1 MGTAGAST
9 CPSRAIIL
17 RESMRIVVH
26 DYAGHP
32 NEVYMSRELA
42 RRGHD
47 VLHLYAG
54 SIETPRGELAKTPK
68 DAPTFDVEGVFLPKK
83 FLKHTYVRRQLQEIE
98 YGRLLVDRVEKFKP
112 DVVLSGNTPL
122 FPQGRLIRKC
132 QELGAAFVFWV
143 EDVYSLAVDAG
154 LRRKFPIV
162 GGLVGGYYKRMEG
175 KLLRRSDKV
184 VAISEGFTP
193 TIERWGVPKADIHVE
208 PLWPPLDDLPVIA
221 KDNPWSRRHGF
232 DRTMNLMYAGTL
244 GTKHNPE
251 TLVALTQRFRE
262 RPDVR
267 VIVISEGTGIRH
279 LQKRKNEIDL
289 TNLVL
294 MPYQPY
300 EELPQVMGAADVLLG
315 LLEAAAGEFSV
326 PGKVLSH
333 FCAARPQVAAVPL
346 VNRAAKVIQE
356 SGGGYAIAVG
366 EDAKFLDA
374 VERLVNDN
382 DLRQEMGHRAREYAE
397 TAFDIRKIGAR
408 FEQIL
413 QSAVEKKAARK
424 TV

>member
-1 MGTAGAST
+1 
-9 CPSRAIIL
+9 
-17 RESMRIVVH
+17 MRIVVH

-42 RRGHD
+42 RRGHN

-54 SIETPRGELAKTPK
+54 SIETPRGELVKTPK
-68 DAPTFDVEGVFLPKK
+68 DAPTFDVDGVFLPKK

-98 YGRLLVDRVEKFKP
+98 YGRLLVERVEQFKP

-132 QELGAAFVFWV
+132 RELGAAFVFWV

-154 LRRKFPIV
+154 LRRKFPVV
-162 GGLVGGYYKRMEG
+162 GGLVGSYYKGMER
-175 KLLRRSDKV
+175 KLLRQSDKV
-184 VAISEGFTP
+184 VAISEGFVP
-193 TIERWGVPKADIHVE
+193 TIKCWGVPDENVYVE
-208 PLWPPLDDLPVIA
+208 PLWPPLDDLPVVA
-221 KDNPWSRRHGF
+221 KDNAWSRRHGF

-251 TLVALTQRFRE
+251 TLVALAQRFRN
-262 RPDVR
+262 RPEVR
-267 VIVISEGTGIRH
+267 VIVISEGAGTRY
-279 LQKRKNEIDL
+279 LQKRKTETVL
-289 TNLVL
+289 ENLVL

-300 EELPQVMGAADVLLG
+300 EELPQVMGASDVLLG

-366 EDAKFLDA
+366 DDGAFLDA
-374 VERLVNDN
+374 VQRLVDDDN
-382 DLRQEMGHRAREYAE
+382 LRQQMGRRAREYAE

-413 QSAVEKKAARK
+413 QSAIDKNAARK
-424 TV
+424 TA